1 MFCKKGVL
9 RIFTKFTGKHLCQ
22 RLFSNKIAGL
32 RTATLLKKS
41 FWHKCFPVNFVKFLR
56 KIFLQNTSGGCFCTL
71 LLRWDNLYSLYCL
84 NHIEFDFKN
93 INQEFLLSLKSLKTT
108 FYSIFDN
115 RVFTLNLK
123 RKLQGK

>member
-32 RTATLLKKS
+32 RAATLLKTS
-41 FWHKCFPVNFVKFLR
+41 FWYRCFPVNFVKFLR
-56 KIFLQNTSGGCFCTL
+56 KLFLQNTSGGCFCTL
-71 LLRWDNLYSLYCL
+71 LLRWNNLYSLYCL
-84 NHIEFDFKN
+84 SHIEFDFKN
-93 INQEFLLSLKSLKTT
+93 RNQEFLLSLKSLKTT

>member
-32 RTATLLKKS
+32 RPATLLKTS
-41 FWHKCFPVNFVKFLR
+41 FWHRCFPVNFVKFLR
-56 KIFLQNTSGGCFCTL
+56 KLFLQNTSAGCFCTL

-93 INQEFLLSLKSLKTT
+93 INQEFLLSLKSLKAT

>member
-22 RLFSNKIAGL
+22 RLFSNKIAGW

-56 KIFLQNTSGGCFCTL
+56 KLFLQNTSGGCFCTL